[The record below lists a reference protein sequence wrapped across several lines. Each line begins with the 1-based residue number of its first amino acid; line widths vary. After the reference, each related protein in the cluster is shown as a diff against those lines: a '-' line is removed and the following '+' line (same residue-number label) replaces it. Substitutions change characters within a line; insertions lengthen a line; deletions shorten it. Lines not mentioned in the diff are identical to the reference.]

1 MFLERCRGG
10 VSVKMREDVVFPEAK
25 HRNSVRQWEV
35 FFAVTSFFS
44 PVSLIFLVASDNFF
58 CYYFKCSYA
67 MGAALRIGRIINYID
82 RSTKHSLSL

>member
-1 MFLERCRGG
+1 MLFSPKQNIGILYGDG
-10 VSVKMREDVVFPEAK
+10 KF
-25 HRNSVRQWEV
+25 
-35 FFAVTSFFS
+35 FFAVTSYFS
-44 PVSLIFLVASDNFF
+44 PVSLILLVASDHFF